1 MVDWQWKKLKWT
13 SNRWQGFCL
22 FPKVWG
28 GQKSDL
34 SIEQK
39 KLENGDIEAI
49 IIQENLNSIR
59 RAAEKFVMVIR
70 LKDNV
75 WQIVSLKKNWR
86 CKEDREYQ
94 IWGTGDC

>member
-1 MVDWQWKKLKWT
+1 MDVE
-13 SNRWQGFCL
+13 SVARIL
-22 FPKVWG
+22 FIPESGG